1 MKLLAIIFILI
12 IFAILLVI
20 ISIGQIRSAGINVK
34 DFWTFIEANQ
44 NLDSLYKFAKKYD
57 QMSPQEQI
65 IYLSEA
71 EKLFD
76 AFDKIPQTV
85 WEDEYNKY
93 SEILDTYR
101 DIKVMRWNEAQEY
114 AMVKSKTKTKIQ
126 PKEIKLE
133 NE

>member
-20 ISIGQIRSAGINVK
+20 ISIGQMRSAGINVK
-34 DFWTFIEANQ
+34 DFWSFIKANE
-44 NLDSLYKFAKKYD
+44 NLDSLYRFAKRYD
-57 QMSPQEQI
+57 QMSPQEQV
-65 IYLSEA
+65 IYLHEA

-85 WEDEYNKY
+85 WEEEYNKY
-93 SEILDTYR
+93 SEVLETYK

-114 AMVKSKTKTKIQ
+114 ALTKTKEKIK
-126 PKEIKLE
+126 PKEIKFE

>member
-12 IFAILLVI
+12 IFAILLVL
-20 ISIGQIRSAGINVK
+20 ISIGQMRSAGINVK
-34 DFWTFIEANQ
+34 DFWSFIKANE
-44 NLDSLYKFAKKYD
+44 NLDSLYRFAKKYD

-114 AMVKSKTKTKIQ
+114 ALTKSKVKKKRKI
-126 PKEIKLE
+126 KKLK
-133 NE
+133 NS

>member
-1 MKLLAIIFILI
+1 MKLLAIIFILV

-20 ISIGQIRSAGINVK
+20 ISIGQMRSAGINVK
-34 DFWTFIEANQ
+34 DFWSFIKANE
-44 NLDSLYKFAKKYD
+44 NLDSLYRFAKRYD

-85 WEDEYNKY
+85 WEEEYNKY
-93 SEILDTYR
+93 SEILETYK

-114 AMVKSKTKTKIQ
+114 ALTKAKPKIK
-126 PKEIKLE
+126 PKEIKYK